1 MSKSLRP
8 ALVAGFLAC
17 TALAGLTLSG
27 SAWAQSPQAPVMNLT
42 PAAADPV
49 VGRVEGTEIRRSE
62 VIAVMEGL
70 PEQYRSL
77 PPVYLFDL
85 VLSQMIDRKLIVTA
99 ADKAKLGDDPLV
111 KKRVEEARERA
122 LQEIFVSREVEK
134 GLTEDKLRERYK
146 KMIAENPGDE
156 EIRARHILVQDEAE
170 AKGLIAEL
178 KKGKD
183 FAELAKSKSSGPSAN
198 AGGDLGFFKKED
210 MVPEFTEAAFA
221 LKTGAYTEA
230 PVKSQ
235 FGWHVI
241 KLEER
246 RKAAPPEYEASK
258 DELRQQVARESINE
272 IVTKLRAGAKVEQFD
287 MDGNPRPEQ
296 PKKP

>member
-1 MSKSLRP
+1 MSNLLRP

-17 TALAGLTLSG
+17 TALSLPAL
-27 SAWAQSPQAPVMNLT
+27 AQAPGQPPVMNLN
-42 PAAADPV
+42 PAGADPV
-49 VGRVEGTEIRRSE
+49 VARVNGAEIRRSE
-62 VIAVMEGL
+62 VIQVMENL

-85 VLSQMIDRKLIVTA
+85 VLTQMVDRKLVVA
-99 ADKAKLGDDPLV
+99 EADKAKLGDDAMV

-122 LQEIFVSREVEK
+122 VQELFISREVEK

-146 KMIAENPGDE
+146 KMIAENTAEE
-156 EIRARHILVQDEAE
+156 EIRARHILVQDENE
-170 AKGLIAEL
+170 AKALIAEL

-198 AGGDLGFFKKED
+198 SGGDLGFFKKED

-221 LKTGAYTEA
+221 LKPGAYTET

-246 RKAAPPEYEASK
+246 RKAPPPEFEASK

-272 IVTKLRAGAKVEQFD
+272 IVTKLRSGAKVEQFD

-296 PKKP
+296 PTKP